1 MLKGILVATY
11 MAIPFVILGWV
22 LWREQRALQ
31 RQREA
36 NKQKLDELHQEAEQV
51 LEKMRHG

>member
-1 MLKGILVATY
+1 MLKGFLVATY
-11 MAIPFVILGWV
+11 MAIPFVVLGWV